1 MWIIL
6 ISMCILISYLKKKK
20 QDRKLISDGTMKNMK
35 KKNYFDIHVLVFF
48 FFLIYLLIFDGET
61 KTTCNVFC

>member
-48 FFLIYLLIFDGET
+48 IFFYNIFVDI
-61 KTTCNVFC
+61 